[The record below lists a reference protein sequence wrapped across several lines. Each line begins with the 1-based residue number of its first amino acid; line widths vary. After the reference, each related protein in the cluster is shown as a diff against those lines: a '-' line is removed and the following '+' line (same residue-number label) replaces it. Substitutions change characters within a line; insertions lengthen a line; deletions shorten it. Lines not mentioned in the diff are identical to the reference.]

1 MNNSLVDDKIKELF
15 VSYRTIAIVGV
26 SADTNKASNRIM
38 KFLRNT
44 GYKIFPINPHT
55 DNKIINGEKVYNNLE
70 EIDDHVGIVNVFRP
84 SEETIEIAK
93 QSIKIGANVFWCQL
107 GIHKSPELICKAW
120 RSVILFRGS
129 VSGAV
134 TSGSQSKPSGASSDN
149 SPASTF
155 MPISV
160 AAMLLAVD
168 QVRVRVVRSKPSA

>member
-44 GYKIFPINPHT
+44 GYKVFPINPHT

-84 SEETIEIAK
+84 SAEAEEIAK
-93 QSIKIGANVFWCQL
+93 QTKEIGAKVLWLQL
-107 GIHKSPELICKAW
+107 NIHNEEAAKFTSQNKIYYVSNKCTKIEYE
-120 RSVILFRGS
+120 RLF
-129 VSGAV
+129 
-134 TSGSQSKPSGASSDN
+134 KN
-149 SPASTF
+149 
-155 MPISV
+155 I
-160 AAMLLAVD
+160 
-168 QVRVRVVRSKPSA
+168 